1 MFFARY
7 APSQNLEASLLETP
21 RINMMFGG
29 DWPVV
34 SSTSDSLAQASH
46 GCAFSQTWCMR
57 LLSFVLACIQERT
70 AAISQTLQVEVCVVG
85 DEEGALLQ

>member
-34 SSTSDSLAQASH
+34 SSSLDSLAQVH
-46 GCAFSQTWCMR
+46 AF
-57 LLSFVLACIQERT
+57 ACIQERT
-70 AAISQTLQVEVCVVG
+70 CMRSQALRIEVCVDG
-85 DEEGALLQ
+85 DEGALLQ